1 MRCEAVRSVSV
12 GLVIALAAVL
22 GPERPATACGPDFP
36 TSLLGARSRVLA
48 ELPEGRFLV
57 EVGELVTPRQRYPV
71 VGDEPVEV
79 DDVDTE
85 ERRRYLAGDYEG
97 VLALPPAERRHRS
110 TWASYM
116 LGRTRGWPDGTGFYR
131 QVRRLVD
138 EGYADDAG
146 LAASSLG
153 QEARLYLEQG
163 DRVTAV
169 KLYAEQAA
177 LGHPSA
183 APSLLFVVRAA
194 IADGAEAALIAD
206 PTGQAVIATYLATRR
221 AELTDDEAAR
231 VWQGLLAARHLAAP
245 ERLAVIAY
253 QEGQWDRA
261 TALVARAGAS
271 PLTSWVRAKL
281 ALRAGDR
288 AGADRALAAAEAGYA
303 TRAVACD
310 PDDGY
315 DGCWDPQRS
324 DRVRGERALV
334 ALADGRWAD
343 ALDHLWGARGVYP
356 SDVAYLAE
364 RVVTIDELARFVRA
378 LDAGAPAEPEPW
390 TMDADVL
397 AAILGRRMMR
407 AGRYAEALAYLPA
420 SARAPAMAYAAART
434 AATQTDDPIAQAEH
448 LYTASL
454 FARQDGLEILG
465 TASAP
470 DWAMYEAQYDP
481 DARWDW
487 IEDTD
492 PDPDVDN
499 GHEVTRVE
507 RLGPGSPLEVRR
519 FLASQPASPR
529 RYHYRHLAADLAEA
543 AADRLPHRSQAYA
556 MALCQAATYVHTTD
570 AEREQGLWRRY
581 VRTGPAAVS
590 MDFGIDC
597 PAPDFARARRYL
609 PRHHTPWPAVVGGA
623 IGGLGLIALAVALW
637 RRRQRRF
644 AARP

>member
-12 GLVIALAAVL
+12 GLVIALAVVL

-57 EVGELVTPRQRYPV
+57 EVGELVTPRHRYPV
-71 VGDEPVEV
+71 VGDAPVEV

-183 APSLLFVVRAA
+183 APSLLFVARAA

-206 PTGQAVIATYLATRR
+206 PIGQAVIATYLATRR
-221 AELTDDEAAR
+221 AELTDDAAAR
-231 VWQGLLAARHLAAP
+231 VWQALLAARHLAAP

-253 QEGQWDRA
+253 QEGRWDRA

-271 PLTSWVRAKL
+271 PLASWVRAKL

-303 TRAVACD
+303 DRDGGCAQD
-310 PDDGY
+310 GGY
-315 DGCWDPQRS
+315 DACWDPRRV

-334 ALADGRWAD
+334 ALADGRWLD
-343 ALDHLWGARGVYP
+343 AMARLWGSHGTYA
-356 SDVAYLAE
+356 SDVAYVAE
-364 RVVTIDELARFVRA
+364 RVLTIDELARFVRD
-378 LDAGAPAEPEPW
+378 LDAGAPAEHEPW

-407 AGRYAEALAYLPA
+407 AGRYAEAMAYLPA
-420 SARAPAMAYAAART
+420 SARAPAMAYAAARS
-434 AATQTDDPIAQAEH
+434 ALAHTDDPIAQAEL

-454 FARQDGLEILG
+454 FARRDGLEILG
-465 TASAP
+465 TAAAP
-470 DWAMYEAQYDP
+470 DWELYEAQYDP
-481 DARWDW
+481 DVRWEW
-487 IEDTD
+487 VEDSD

-499 GHEVTRVE
+499 GHELIRVE
-507 RLGPGSPLEVRR
+507 RLGPDSAAEAGR
-519 FLASQPASPR
+519 FVASAPASPR

-556 MALCQAATYVHTTD
+556 MALCQAAKYVHTTD
-570 AEREQGLWRRY
+570 PEREQRLWRRY

-590 MDFGIDC
+590 FDFGIDC

-609 PRHHTPWPAVVGGA
+609 PRHRAPWPALLGGGG
-623 IGGLGLIALAVALW
+623 GGLALIALALTLW